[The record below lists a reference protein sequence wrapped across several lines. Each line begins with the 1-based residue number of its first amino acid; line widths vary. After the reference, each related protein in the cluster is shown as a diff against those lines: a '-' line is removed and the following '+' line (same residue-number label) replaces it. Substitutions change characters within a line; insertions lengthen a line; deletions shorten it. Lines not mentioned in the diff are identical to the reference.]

1 MRLIR
6 LEIEAVRNL
15 SSVAIDCARGLN
27 LFVGPNG
34 AGKTAILE
42 AVHLLARGRS
52 FRSSLVEPII
62 QRDAEALLVR
72 AQFDDEHRGRLSAG
86 VVRQRGNRIDLRLN
100 EAPERR
106 TSEVARLMPIQ
117 MALPDAASLVF
128 GGPRERRRFVDWGTF
143 HVKPSYLDELR
154 DFQRTMQQR
163 NSLLRRLKD
172 RETFAE
178 GELVVWTKRLV
189 VQGERVD
196 ATRQQYLERLLPL
209 VRARLHSLDQSI
221 RVEISYKRGWRENST
236 LEDSLREAQ
245 LRDVKFGL
253 THCGPH
259 RGDLH
264 LDIGG
269 HPAAATLSRGQAKVV
284 ASALVLAQ
292 AEATT
297 QIAGRR
303 SLFLIDDVGAEL
315 DAAHNERFFRALE
328 EAGCQVLATATSVPP
343 LGSAFAGSRQVFHVE
358 QGSCHPIDT

>member
-6 LEIEAVRNL
+6 LQIAAVRNL

-52 FRSSLVEPII
+52 FRSSMVEPII
-62 QRDAEALLVR
+62 QRDANALLVR
-72 AQFDDEHRGRLSAG
+72 AQFDDEHQGRLSAG

-100 EAPERR
+100 ETPERR

-117 MALPDAASLVF
+117 TTLPDAANLVF
-128 GGPRERRRFVDWGTF
+128 GAPRERRRFVDWGTF
-143 HVKPSYLDELR
+143 HVEPSYLDELR
-154 DFQRTMQQR
+154 DFQRTMHQR

-172 RETFAE
+172 RQTLADAE
-178 GELVVWTKRLV
+178 LAVWTKRLV
-189 VQGERVD
+189 VQGERVN
-196 ATRQQYLERLLPL
+196 ATRQRYLERFLPL
-209 VRARLHSLDQSI
+209 VRARLHSLDQTI
-221 RVEISYKRGWRENST
+221 RVDISYRRGWRENLT

-245 LRDVKFGL
+245 SRDVKFGL

-269 HPAAATLSRGQAKVV
+269 RPAAATLSRGQAKIV
-284 ASALVLAQ
+284 ASALALAQ
-292 AEATT
+292 AEVTN
-297 QIAGRR
+297 QVAGRR
-303 SLFLIDDVGAEL
+303 SLFSY
-315 DAAHNERFFRALE
+315 R
-328 EAGCQVLATATSVPP
+328 
-343 LGSAFAGSRQVFHVE
+343 
-358 QGSCHPIDT
+358 